1 MAELE
6 FRKVFHI
13 FLRVEVTTPYIMAT
27 KLKKIL
33 LSPAAKKVYLAFA
46 LLFALFLVCND
57 LILPWYVN
65 TGGIVTVPPVVG
77 KHFEDAVKLL
87 DSLGLEGRKGEVR
100 MDREHAEGIVIIQ
113 NPPESS
119 RVKHGRRVYLT
130 LSGGELKVS
139 VPNLKGR
146 TIRDAKFALEREGL
160 KLGAIEYQSS
170 DEYPANTIIAQRV
183 AANASVK
190 RDGYVSVV
198 VSLGRTTEKVPVPD
212 LTNRTLQ
219 EAEKILAS
227 LGLRV
232 GNTTYVPSPDL
243 LPNTIVQ
250 QFPLAGE
257 LVEGGQAVDLF
268 VVEAGAI
275 NKEVLEN

>member
-1 MAELE
+1 MEELE

-13 FLRVEVTTPYIMAT
+13 FLRVSVSILYIMAT
-27 KLKKIL
+27 KLKKLL
-33 LSPAAKKVYLAFA
+33 LSSAAKKVYLVVA

-77 KHFEDAVKLL
+77 RSFDDAVKLL
-87 DSLGLEGRKGEVR
+87 DSLGLEGRKGDVR

-139 VPNLKGR
+139 VPNIKGR

-160 KLGAIEYQSS
+160 KLGAIEYESS
-170 DEYPANTIIAQRV
+170 DEYPANTIISQRLP
-183 AANASVK
+183 ANASVK
-190 RDGYVSVV
+190 RDAYVSVV
-198 VSLGRTTEKVPVPD
+198 VSLGRTTEKVPIPD
-212 LTNRTLQ
+212 LTNKTLL
-219 EAEKILAS
+219 EAEKILLS

-257 LVEGGQAVDLF
+257 LVEVGQAVDLF
-268 VVEAGAI
+268 IVEAGAK
-275 NKEVLEN
+275 NTNTLEN